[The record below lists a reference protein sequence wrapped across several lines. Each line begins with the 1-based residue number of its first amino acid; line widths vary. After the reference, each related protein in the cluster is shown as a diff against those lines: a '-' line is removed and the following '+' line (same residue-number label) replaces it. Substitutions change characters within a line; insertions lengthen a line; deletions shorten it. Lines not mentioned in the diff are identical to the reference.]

1 MTPGDTAPDL
11 SFLRPD
17 GSSVRL
23 SEFLTFDHLLVV
35 FLRHL
40 A

>member
-1 MTPGDTAPDL
+1 MDPRGLTLFTPDGFPVSLA
-11 SFLRPD
+11 SFLT
-17 GSSVRL
+17 
-23 SEFLTFDHLLVV
+23 SEHLLVV

>member
-1 MTPGDTAPDL
+1 MDL
-11 SFLRPD
+11 RSLTLETPD
-17 GSSVRL
+17 GSAISL
-23 SEFLTFDHLLVV
+23 DSFLTSEHLLVV